1 MRGQAISH
9 AQRRRANGP
18 CDKAC
23 RFHLPELLTQDFGR
37 HAGDGPTQL
46 AKAQGTRFTQSPANH
61 RFPFPL
67 DHLDRRVD
75 RAFIAFRV
83 TRTSCSH
90 DLRRVLQ
97 SAYLPSSRALPM
109 LSAREGLWRQH
120 DCFA

>member
-1 MRGQAISH
+1 VRGQAVSH

-23 RFHLPELLTQDFGR
+23 RFHLPELLTQNLCR
-37 HAGDGPTQL
+37 HAGHGPTQL
-46 AKAQGTRFTQSPANH
+46 AKAQGTRFAQSPANH

-67 DHLDRRVD
+67 DYLDRRVD
-75 RAFIAFRV
+75 RASIALSV

-90 DLRRVLQ
+90 DVRRVLQ
-97 SAYLPSSRALPM
+97 SAYLPSSTALSM
-109 LSAREGLWRQH
+109 LSAREGLWPQR